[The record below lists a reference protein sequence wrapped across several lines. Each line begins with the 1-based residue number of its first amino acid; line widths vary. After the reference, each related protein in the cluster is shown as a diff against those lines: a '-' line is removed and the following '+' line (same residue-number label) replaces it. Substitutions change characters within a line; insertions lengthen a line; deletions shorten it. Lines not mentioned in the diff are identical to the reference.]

1 MISERFAGAMMAT
14 LREMLAARPGTDVLI
29 REGARDVTVA
39 EALAEGPKG
48 LPPSAR
54 VLLSIHDTGA
64 LARTLVAL
72 DGGVEALL
80 LTSYSFSPEVVAA
93 LAEVAGITHIVTD
106 REELLAVSPAS
117 AAADDSVAV
126 SDAPAADATSGLAT
140 GAAAGSNTASNTGP
154 NIGPIPGAP
163 TAQAA
168 GPTPGQASEP
178 AQGSGTTAGAAAP
191 VSGPASGPVS
201 GPASGAEAAAAPAA
215 NAAVKG
221 TNTVA
226 TAAAL
231 PPQSAHL
238 QSAAPQSGPQQ
249 SGSQQSGHPQSA
261 RQPAPGSGLS
271 KTPLPILTPEAAR
284 GPAGDA
290 PPVATLWLMTTS
302 GTTGVP
308 KIVTHS
314 VASLTRSVRGTRPEA
329 LPVWGLLYDMTRFA
343 GMQVGLQAMTGHG
356 TLAAIDRDA
365 ALGAQ
370 VAEMAAAGV
379 THLSATP
386 TLWRRLLMAPGAE
399 ELPLRQITLG
409 GEIAEQTVLDAIRAR
424 FPRARVTHIYASTE
438 IGVGFAVN
446 DGRAGFP
453 ESYLSAEAPAGLAMR
468 VEEGMLWL
476 RPPEAHRTRYLG
488 DNQLD
493 IDAEGYVRSGDR
505 VEIRPDAEGAR
516 VHFLG
521 RDSGVVNVGGVKVY
535 PERVEAVLTADP
547 RVSLAQ
553 VAAKSSP
560 ITGNLLVAT
569 IVPADPAADRAA
581 LKRELLAHA
590 QAHLER
596 EAVPAMWR
604 FVDHLETNAA
614 GKIVRSQVK
623 A

>member
-1 MISERFAGAMMAT
+1 M
-14 LREMLAARPGTDVLI
+14 
-29 REGARDVTVA
+29 
-39 EALAEGPKG
+39 
-48 LPPSAR
+48 
-54 VLLSIHDTGA
+54 
-64 LARTLVAL
+64 
-72 DGGVEALL
+72 
-80 LTSYSFSPEVVAA
+80 
-93 LAEVAGITHIVTD
+93 
-106 REELLAVSPAS
+106 
-117 AAADDSVAV
+117 
-126 SDAPAADATSGLAT
+126 
-140 GAAAGSNTASNTGP
+140 
-154 NIGPIPGAP
+154 
-163 TAQAA
+163 
-168 GPTPGQASEP
+168 
-178 AQGSGTTAGAAAP
+178 
-191 VSGPASGPVS
+191 
-201 GPASGAEAAAAPAA
+201 
-215 NAAVKG
+215 
-221 TNTVA
+221 
-226 TAAAL
+226 
-231 PPQSAHL
+231 
-238 QSAAPQSGPQQ
+238 
-249 SGSQQSGHPQSA
+249 
-261 RQPAPGSGLS
+261 
-271 KTPLPILTPEAAR
+271 R
-284 GPAGDA
+284 GPAGA
-290 PPVATLWLMTTS
+290 TAPVATTWLMTTS

-365 ALGAQ
+365 ALGEQ

-386 TLWRRLLMAPGAE
+386 TLWRRLLMAPGVE
-399 ELPLRQITLG
+399 GLPLRQITLG
-409 GEIAEQTVLDAIRAR
+409 GEIAEQPVLDAIRAR
-424 FPRARVTHIYASTE
+424 FPKARVTHIYASTE

-493 IDAEGYVRSGDR
+493 MDAEGYVRTGDQ
-505 VEIRPDAEGAR
+505 VEIRPDTEGAR

-553 VAAKSSP
+553 VTAKSSP

-581 LKRELLAHA
+581 LKRELMAHA

-604 FVDHLETNAA
+604 FADHLETNAA
-614 GKIVRSQVK
+614 GKIVRSQAK